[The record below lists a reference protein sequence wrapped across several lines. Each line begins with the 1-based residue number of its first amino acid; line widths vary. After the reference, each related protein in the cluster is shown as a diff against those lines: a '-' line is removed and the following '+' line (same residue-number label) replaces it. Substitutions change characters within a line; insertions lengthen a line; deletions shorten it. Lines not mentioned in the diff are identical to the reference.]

1 MERNRVT
8 FASGPVDSST
18 PLLLGNGGSS
28 SSGSGSDGSNNNSR
42 RGGNNNR
49 VQDAARYLRRA
60 GSRRIMR
67 EPSMLVR
74 ESAAEELE
82 ERQSD
87 WAYSRPVVVLDLIWN
102 LAFVQ
107 VALAVLTLSKEER
120 PRTPLRVWVLGYAL
134 QCILHMLC
142 VCCEYRRRRHQRR
155 TSANPSSSSST
166 NPSESPPFPASSEHD
181 GGFDDDDAGPL
192 AHKSLAKRLES
203 TNTMFSFVWW
213 IVGFYWITAGGQALP
228 TEAPHLYWLC
238 MVFLAFDVFF
248 VVFCVALACVIGIA
262 VCCCLPCII
271 AILYAVADQE
281 GASEEDINALAK
293 FKFQHTDSSDQKVSG
308 DKSGALAGVMS
319 LVGSS
324 DSLTDRALSGEDA
337 ECCICLLPYDD
348 GVELREIPCR
358 HHFHSA
364 CIDKWLRINATCP
377 LCKYNII
384 HGNTR
389 RREDV

>member
-1 MERNRVT
+1 MDRSRTSVPS
-8 FASGPVDSST
+8 FPGSMDST
-18 PLLLGNGGSS
+18 PLLGNGSGSS
-28 SSGSGSDGSNNNSR
+28 SSGSGDEGSSSR
-42 RGGNNNR
+42 RGSSR
-49 VQDAARYLRRA
+49 VQGAARYLRRA
-60 GSRRIMR
+60 GGRRIMR

-74 ESAAEELE
+74 ESAAEQLE

-102 LAFVQ
+102 LAFVH
-107 VALAVLTLSKEER
+107 VALAVLMLSKDEK
-120 PRTPLRVWVLGYAL
+120 PRTPLRVWVLGYSL

-142 VCCEYRRRRHQRR
+142 VCCEYRRRRHQR
-155 TSANPSSSSST
+155 TSANPSSANLSQ
-166 NPSESPPFPASSEHD
+166 SPPSPDSEHD
-181 GGFDDDDAGPL
+181 GEAAFDNDAGPPD
-192 AHKSLAKRLES
+192 LAKRLES
-203 TNTMFSFVWW
+203 ANTMFSFVWW
-213 IVGFYWITAGGQALP
+213 IIGFYWITARGQALP

-238 MVFLAFDVFF
+238 VVFLAFDVFF

-281 GASEEDINALAK
+281 GASEEDISALAK
-293 FKFQHTDSSDQKVSG
+293 FKFQRTNHSLEKGSG
-308 DKSGALAGVMS
+308 EKPGALAGVMS

-324 DSLTDRALSGEDA
+324 DCVTDRAISGEDA
-337 ECCICLLPYDD
+337 ECCICLSPYDD
-348 GVELREIPCR
+348 GVELREIPCT
-358 HHFHSA
+358 HHFHSV

-389 RREDV
+389 RREEV

>member
-1 MERNRVT
+1 MLAKACKGEREREREHGQTMERNRVT

-49 VQDAARYLRRA
+49 VQGAARYLRRA

-74 ESAAEELE
+74 ESAAEQLE

-192 AHKSLAKRLES
+192 AHKRSQ
-203 TNTMFSFVWW
+203 TFFSF
-213 IVGFYWITAGGQALP
+213 
-228 TEAPHLYWLC
+228 
-238 MVFLAFDVFF
+238 
-248 VVFCVALACVIGIA
+248 
-262 VCCCLPCII
+262 
-271 AILYAVADQE
+271 
-281 GASEEDINALAK
+281 N
-293 FKFQHTDSSDQKVSG
+293 
-308 DKSGALAGVMS
+308 
-319 LVGSS
+319 
-324 DSLTDRALSGEDA
+324 
-337 ECCICLLPYDD
+337 
-348 GVELREIPCR
+348 
-358 HHFHSA
+358 
-364 CIDKWLRINATCP
+364 
-377 LCKYNII
+377 
-384 HGNTR
+384 
-389 RREDV
+389 